1 MVRVELAAPSFEGI
15 AVVDRH
21 LVHLSWQQIHEDKS
35 LILSFDPIPGPAH
48 SPDYLIAV
56 HNAVARRSWPHTRVA
71 VVWRN
76 DASATLD
83 WANRRPAAGGP
94 GALAFPLIAD
104 PDGRIA
110 ALYGLGDSDQEAL
123 WGQFLID
130 SSGIIR
136 QTTVSGFPICA
147 SVDELLRISQTIGC
161 LTLAGQ

>member
-1 MVRVELAAPSFEGI
+1 MVRVDLAAPSFEGS

-21 LVHLSWQQIHEDKS
+21 LVELNWQQIHENKS
-35 LILSFDPIPGPAH
+35 LILSFDPIPGPVH

-83 WANRRPAAGGP
+83 WVNRHPAAGGP
-94 GALAFPLIAD
+94 GALAFPLIVD

-110 ALYGLGDSDQEAL
+110 ALYGLGDSDHAPL

-136 QTTVSGFPICA
+136 QATVSGFPVCA

-161 LTLAGQ
+161 LTVAGR

>member
-1 MVRVELAAPSFEGI
+1 MVRVGLAAPPFDGS
-15 AVVDRH
+15 AAVDRH
-21 LVHLSWQQIHEDKS
+21 LVQLSWQQIHEDKS
-35 LILSFDPIPGPAH
+35 LILSFDPIPGPVH

-56 HNAVARRSWPHTRVA
+56 NNAVARWSWPHTRMA

-83 WANRRPAAGGP
+83 WVNRHPAAGGP
-94 GALAFPLIAD
+94 GDLAFPLIAD

-110 ALYGLGDSDQEAL
+110 ALYGLVDPDHEPL

-136 QTTVSGFPICA
+136 QATVSGFPVCGG
-147 SVDELLRISQTIGC
+147 VDELLRIIQAIGC
-161 LTLAGQ
+161 LTTVGL